1 MANTRPNIWQLQAR
15 RDIDGLVAALQ
26 DADPEVR
33 RRAANALRTIEAA
46 QAVPALKVALRNES
60 DSQVKRDVSAALHLL
75 DQHTDVTGLTSLR
88 DIDGLIRVLKGRNVD
103 NAVAAAQALGQLGDR
118 MAVEPLVIVF
128 QNASSP
134 PRVRLAAAQ
143 ALLDLKSAPAV
154 VTLLGA
160 LQRDSW
166 QVRRNAAAV
175 LGQIQASWAVEP
187 LVAALDD
194 SHPVVRRTA
203 AAALRRIATPD
214 AIAALRLRFGGAPEK
229 RSSEKAQPRSPVLPA
244 RSQDPVS
251 LPPQTLQPAPAA
263 ATRVAVEQ
271 KRAEVKELEP
281 SLARS
286 TPAPKPPADTRDT
299 QPLKPVEALGQPG
312 PEPAP
317 PAPDRVSLLTQP
329 VMKLIAF
336 LKKRAVDIT

>member
-1 MANTRPNIWQLQAR
+1 VYTVANTRSNIWQLQAR
-15 RDIDGLVAALQ
+15 RDVDGLVAALQ

-33 RRAANALRTIEAA
+33 RRAANALRTIEAT
-46 QAVPALKVALRNES
+46 QAVPALKIALRNES
-60 DSQVKRDVSAALHLL
+60 DSQVKLDVSAALHLL
-75 DQHTDVTGLTSLR
+75 DQHTDVTGLTNMR
-88 DIDGLIRVLKGRNVD
+88 DIDGLIRVLKSRNVD

-143 ALLDLKSAPAV
+143 ALLELKSAPAV

-187 LVAALDD
+187 LIAALND
-194 SHPVVRRTA
+194 SHPIVRRTA

-214 AIAALRLRFGGAPEK
+214 AIAALRLRFGGPPAPPAK
-229 RSSEKAQPRSPVLPA
+229 TKA
-244 RSQDPVS
+244 PVS
-251 LPPQTLQPAPAA
+251 PPPASPQPALVAA
-263 ATRVAVEQ
+263 PRVAVEPA
-271 KRAEVKELEP
+271 RAAAKALEP
-281 SLARS
+281 GLAQP
-286 TPAPKPPADTRDT
+286 TPAPKLTIDTRDT
-299 QPLKPVEALGQPG
+299 QPVKPVETPAQPE

-317 PAPDRVSLLTQP
+317 PEPDRASLLTQP

-336 LKKRAVDIT
+336 LKKRAADTT